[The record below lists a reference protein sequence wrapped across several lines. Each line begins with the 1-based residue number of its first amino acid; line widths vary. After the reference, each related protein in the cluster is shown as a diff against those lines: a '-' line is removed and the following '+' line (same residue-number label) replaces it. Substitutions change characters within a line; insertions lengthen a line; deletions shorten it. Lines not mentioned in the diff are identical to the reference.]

1 MLDRRVEITPPWPYR
16 LPRTI
21 GREGVMVRRREVL
34 HRLVHVG
41 DEPVVVRAA
50 QPARDRVVIGAEGAT
65 VAACDAAIARM
76 RFAIGVD
83 EDLRAFHARFRS
95 DPLIGP
101 VVRASPWIRP
111 MRRPEPFEALA
122 WAICEQLIDYPRA
135 ADIQR
140 RIVRRLGRRCERTG
154 LWDVP
159 RADVLAAQAPA
170 FYESCDLAARRALT
184 LVRCA
189 REVASGRVDLHSSDH
204 ESGWRRLRKISG
216 VGTWT
221 IDILAYHG
229 QGRMDMVPAGD
240 LNLVKLVGRV
250 RSGGDPSAR
259 ATEDE
264 VRAFF
269 APYGEWAALAATFAA
284 RARPGES
291 PRSDRTVG
299 PRRAGTRSSALSW
312 DPPAA

>member
-16 LPRTI
+16 LPRTV

-34 HRLVHVG
+34 HRLVHVEG
-41 DEPVVVRAA
+41 EPVVVRAA
-50 QPARDRVVIGAEGAT
+50 QPARDQVVIGAEGRT
-65 VAACDAAIARM
+65 VAACDAAIERM
-76 RFAIGVD
+76 RFAIAVD
-83 EDLRAFHARFRS
+83 VDLREFHARFRS

-122 WAICEQLIDYPRA
+122 WAVCEQLIEYVRA

-159 RADVLAAQAPA
+159 TADVVAAQAPA
-170 FYESCDLAARRALT
+170 LYESFDLAARRALT

-189 REVASGRVDLHSSDH
+189 REVASGRVDLHDPDH
-204 ESGWRRLRKISG
+204 ERGWARLRQISG

-221 IDILAYHG
+221 IDILGYHG

-240 LNLVKLVGRV
+240 LNLIKLVGRV
-250 RSGGDPSAR
+250 RSGGDPAAR

-269 APYGEWAALAATFAA
+269 APYGEWAALAATFA
-284 RARPGES
+284 S
-291 PRSDRTVG
+291 RSDRVVG
-299 PRRAGTRSSALSW
+299 PHPAGTRSSARAW
-312 DPPAA
+312 DPLAA

>member
-16 LPRTI
+16 LPRMI
-21 GREGVMVRRREVL
+21 GREGVMVRKGEVL

-50 QPARDRVVIGAEGAT
+50 QPARDRVVIGAEGRT
-65 VAACDAAIARM
+65 VEACDAAIARM
-76 RFAIGVD
+76 RFAIAVD
-83 EDLRAFHARFRS
+83 EDLREFHAHFRA

-122 WAICEQLIDYPRA
+122 WAVCEQLIDYPRA
-135 ADIQR
+135 SDIQR
-140 RIVRRLGRRCERTG
+140 RIVRHLGRRCERTG

-159 RADVLAAQAPA
+159 TAAAVAAQAPA
-170 FYESCDLAARRALT
+170 QLEAFDLAARRAVT
-184 LVRCA
+184 LVKAA
-189 REVASGRVDLHSSDH
+189 REVASGRVDLHAPDH
-204 ESGWRRLRKISG
+204 EAGWRRLRAISG
-216 VGTWT
+216 IGTWT

-259 ATEDE
+259 ATEEE

-269 APYGEWAALAATFAA
+269 APYGRWAALAATFAVRTRPDDYA
-284 RARPGES
+284 RLRRP
-291 PRSDRTVG
+291 PI
-299 PRRAGTRSSALSW
+299 
-312 DPPAA
+312 AA